1 MPMLMIGTDIQSFR
15 YKDSVRVQDDN
26 ILEFDIKLSYT
37 NSLKMLEIVAE
48 NDEFQFSTSL
58 KTIYNENIESEKI
71 QRQINK
77 LIVYKYKLA
86 KELSSQF

>member
-1 MPMLMIGTDIQSFR
+1 MPMLMIGTDMQSFR